1 MLHNA
6 INDGANGVTECP
18 IAPGS
23 QKTYT
28 FLAEQYGT
36 SWYPHIL
43 FLKFLNGLQYFQVP
57 LSFWLPV
64 RKRSCWVDAN

>member
-1 MLHNA
+1 MLRNS

-18 IAPGS
+18 IPPAH

-36 SWYPHIL
+36 TWYE
-43 FLKFLNGLQYFQVP
+43 
-57 LSFWLPV
+57 LS
-64 RKRSCWVDAN
+64 STSI